1 MTKRVMLMIF
11 SSLALLQASAAQNK
25 SLPQT
30 GALSGVVQTNLNL
43 GTIMPLGDSITKGAP
58 PGAYRA
64 PLFTLLKKGGYT
76 FTFVGTLT
84 ENPTREL
91 TEAGQDHHQG
101 HSGMGMEWIREHVK
115 TFLAANRPD
124 YILLVIGANDV
135 GGATV
140 PQMKERMDKLLTEIF
155 TLQPHVKLYL
165 ASITPQ
171 KRPTM
176 EKIKEFNQLIPG
188 IVADQTAKQRAVT
201 FVSMDA
207 LDLKDLE
214 DSVHPNVSGSL
225 KIAQAFYAA
234 LAAGMGNA
242 PAAAK

>member
-1 MTKRVMLMIF
+1 MTKYVTFILFGICV
-11 SSLALLQASAAQNK
+11 LLQMSSAQN
-25 SLPQT
+25 SSAQQT
-30 GALSGVVQTNLNL
+30 GATSEVVQTNMNL
-43 GTIMPLGDSITKGAP
+43 GKIMPLGDSITKGAP
-58 PGAYRA
+58 AGAYRA

-101 HSGMGMEWIREHVK
+101 HSGMGMDWIRGHLK
-115 TFLAANRPD
+115 TFFATNQPN

-140 PQMKERMDKLLTEIF
+140 PQLKERMDKLLTEIF
-155 TLQPHVKLYL
+155 TLQPTVKLYL

-171 KRPTM
+171 KRSAM
-176 EKIKEFNQLIPG
+176 ETIKEFNKLIPG
-188 IVADQTAKQRAVT
+188 IVADHASKQRSVT

-225 KIAQAFYAA
+225 KIAQAFYTA
-234 LAAGMGNA
+234 LVAGMGNA